1 MHMNNEIDI
10 RHVIPSIRVPTL
22 VLHRT
27 GDLRVNV
34 EAGRYLGATI
44 PGAKYVEMPGS
55 DHVAWVGDTDRLADE
70 IEEFVT
76 GSRADLEP
84 DRVLATV
91 LFTDIV
97 DSTKRAV
104 ELGDRRWRA
113 LLDQHDAVVRRE
125 IERFRGREVKTLG
138 DGFLVTFDGPA
149 RAVRCAMGIAEAV
162 HSLGIEVRS
171 GVHTGEIE
179 VKGDDIGGIA
189 VHIAARIAA
198 LAHGGQVLSSRTV
211 RDLVAGSNL
220 RFQEHGSHTLK
231 GLTEPMVLFEVA

>member
-1 MHMNNEIDI
+1 
-10 RHVIPSIRVPTL
+10 
-22 VLHRT
+22 
-27 GDLRVNV
+27 VNV
-34 EAGRYLGATI
+34 EAGRYLGSNI

-55 DHVAWVGDTDRLADE
+55 DHVPWVGDVDRLADE

-84 DRVLATV
+84 DRVLATI

-104 ELGDRRWRA
+104 EIGDRRWRA
-113 LLDQHDAVVRRE
+113 VLDQHNTIVRQE
-125 IERFRGREVKTLG
+125 IARFRGREVKTLG

-149 RAVRCAMGIAEAV
+149 RAVRCAMTITEAV
-162 HSLGIEVRS
+162 RSLGIEVRS

-179 VKGDDIGGIA
+179 VQGDDIRGVG

-198 LAHGGQVLSSRTV
+198 LAKGGQVLSSRTV
-211 RDLVAGSNL
+211 RDLVAGSDL
-220 RFQEHGSHTLK
+220 SFEAYGSYSLK
-231 GLTEPMVLFEVA
+231 GITKPMALFKVQ